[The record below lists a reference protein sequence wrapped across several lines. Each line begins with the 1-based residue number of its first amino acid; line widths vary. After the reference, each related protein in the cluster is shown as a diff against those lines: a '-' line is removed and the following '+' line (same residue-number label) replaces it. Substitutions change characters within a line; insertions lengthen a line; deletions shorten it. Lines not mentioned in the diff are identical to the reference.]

1 MYSFENFQAIKYF
14 GRDIYKGEF
23 TLKEANKDQ
32 SSLLVEII
40 NFKNKTKPQEL
51 EKKQKKKDALK
62 NLYALF
68 NGRERA
74 LAAFE
79 NKIFSI
85 KNEGTD

>member
-51 EKKQKKKDALK
+51 EKNKRKKMLFKTCMPFLMAEKELLLLLK
-62 NLYALF
+62 
-68 NGRERA
+68 
-74 LAAFE
+74 
-79 NKIFSI
+79 I
-85 KNEGTD
+85 KYFQ